1 MKKIN
6 VRESEGYEL
15 LHDITQILPGKFKG
29 VKFLRGHKIRK
40 EDIDILISLGKE
52 NIYVFEEK
60 DKEKNLI
67 HENEAAYFIIEKLNL
82 NKNLFDISDIKE
94 GKINIIA
101 KEDSVL
107 KIDIETLNKINSI
120 GDIILVTKYNST
132 FISKGEILAA
142 TRIIP
147 LMIEKKQLYKLEK
160 ITKNKKVLN
169 LKKIYKNIE
178 IGLITTGNEIYNGII
193 KDKSKEALLVK
204 FKKYGISNMEQ
215 IFSKDDKNMI
225 KKYIS
230 NFENTKDIII
240 CTGGMSVDPD
250 DVTPKAIRESGWNVI
265 TYGTPILPGAM
276 FMLAYKGKKVLLG
289 LPGGV
294 VFSKKTVFDIL
305 LPIILSKGKISKKEL
320 IKMGHGG
327 LLEQI

>member
-15 LHDITQILPGKFKG
+15 FHDITQILPGKFKG

-107 KIDIETLNKINSI
+107 KID
-120 GDIILVTKYNST
+120 
-132 FISKGEILAA
+132 
-142 TRIIP
+142 
-147 LMIEKKQLYKLEK
+147 
-160 ITKNKKVLN
+160 
-169 LKKIYKNIE
+169 
-178 IGLITTGNEIYNGII
+178 
-193 KDKSKEALLVK
+193 LL
-204 FKKYGISNMEQ
+204 
-215 IFSKDDKNMI
+215 
-225 KKYIS
+225 
-230 NFENTKDIII
+230 
-240 CTGGMSVDPD
+240 
-250 DVTPKAIRESGWNVI
+250 
-265 TYGTPILPGAM
+265 L
-276 FMLAYKGKKVLLG
+276 
-289 LPGGV
+289 
-294 VFSKKTVFDIL
+294 
-305 LPIILSKGKISKKEL
+305 
-320 IKMGHGG
+320 
-327 LLEQI
+327 